1 MYSGSFII
9 IPYYMPHINLQD
21 NTLRKYSTNQP
32 NIYLP
37 IHLFVTHTSVGTDYS
52 VYNYVNKTT
61 KTTITCINVISY
73 IAIAKYAQVKCK
85 KVNIDICRN
94 TYINK

>member
-1 MYSGSFII
+1 
-9 IPYYMPHINLQD
+9 
-21 NTLRKYSTNQP
+21 
-32 NIYLP
+32 
-37 IHLFVTHTSVGTDYS
+37 VGTDYS